1 MGDEYRYIH
10 FFSKDGSCNHG
21 GYTIVVNMT
30 RRTLGIAVC
39 SAKDQYGRKKGIR
52 LAKHRIATMFVSSP
66 LTTGL
71 VPTEAI
77 LTTARIIAP
86 RIHSEGVSA
95 SLQRAAIRRA
105 INYALTCFGDLTCVL
120 TVLE

>member
-52 LAKHRIATMFVSSP
+52 LAKHRIATM
-66 LTTGL
+66 LTTRL
-71 VPTEAI
+71 IPTEAI

-105 INYALTCFGDLTCVL
+105 IDYALACFGDLSCVL